1 MRPLHRHQLA
11 WLSEPGWAAVLGRP
25 WDPQALECLHHW
37 SAHRLPLVVTRQPH
51 DAEPADL
58 IALGLPCP
66 ARWSRRRLSL
76 GAPRSGITCL
86 GAFPGLA
93 AVQAMV
99 PLSARP
105 ALRHLVANLDACHA
119 TPHVFGSYGWQAIS
133 GLDHVRPESDLDLVV
148 AVDGPAHADAV
159 ARLLEG
165 FAAGWL
171 RLDGELVFEGG
182 AAVAWREWLAWRAGR
197 ARGVMVKTLRGV
209 SLQCDSAAFD
219 RDLTESCP

>member
-1 MRPLHRHQLA
+1 MRRLHRHQLA

-25 WDPQALECLHHW
+25 WDPEALACLHHW

-51 DAEPADL
+51 DAEPSGL

-76 GAPRSGITCL
+76 EAPRSGIACL

-105 ALRHLVANLDACHA
+105 ALRHLVADLDACQA
-119 TPHVFGSYGWQAIS
+119 APRVFGSYGWQAIS

-148 AVDGPAHADAV
+148 DVDGPVHADAV
-159 ARLLEG
+159 ARALG
-165 FAAGWL
+165 RFSAGWL

-182 AAVAWREWLAWRAGR
+182 AAVAWREWMAWRAGS
-197 ARGVMVKTLRGV
+197 AQAVMVKTLRGV
-209 SLQCDSAAFD
+209 SLQRDGAAFD
-219 RDLTESCP
+219 RDLTESFP